1 MENRAIKNI
10 KKQRNIKCKELGKKF
25 LYDPNIDLYKLKKS
39 AHVMKDKPFSIGDC
53 VKEDDVKY
61 VEKSDMYA
69 NVPNEKT
76 CKKLN
81 GSWNGSMLNRENR
94 TDRGICWKSNIDMK
108 CALKENEVLI
118 TKPNVHKK
126 IIETSKKNCNKIKS
140 CIWNKKRCLSKE
152 RFVKNNHD
160 YLPDDFP
167 NNLVDNE
174 RSALSV
180 KQSIIDDPIIKYSP
194 LIGEGNRCTSA
205 EFNKNELS
213 LAQQVVRYIG
223 KSFSQNETTNRGLLA
238 WHSTGSGK
246 TITSM
251 AIIDS
256 FWKSKKNIVFVSSI
270 EALQSNPPTT
280 FYKNAKKYF
289 RRFENKDE
297 KDIEKQFKHRNVK
310 FMTFSQLAH
319 FLLISK
325 PLKSVKT
332 DRDKE
337 LHRNFL
343 ANSVLIIDEVQNIFH
358 PLPNQRAEHN
368 ALKAFLLSSKVN
380 ETNKNMKIFILTAT
394 PGDSIEETLD
404 LLNIVRDRTKK
415 PIARPDVNSVTER
428 EAFMKSINGLI
439 SYFNSSKDAT
449 RFPKIIADNHYK
461 LEMLQDHFEKYVE
474 VFNKTPKKETDFDA
488 LSKSNSINKYYK
500 TLRKYSNMQYNFEAK
515 DPITFFSNKLPKLLE
530 VIESKGED
538 KHYVYSAFYERKG
551 FGGQGIRAVAQ
562 FLESELGYVR
572 IDSSNDLNKLNSGK
586 KGYVLA
592 ITNELS
598 NKEHL
603 KQLVNMY
610 NNPDLDVNVFLAS
623 QSYNEGVDL
632 KNTKH
637 IHIFEP
643 MLTFNAEKQTI
654 GRAVR
659 FCSHSSMPYESWT
672 TTIHRYFSTLPKDL
686 SIYETIK
693 KEKKIAEIDVIVSNK
708 ESALMDIKG
717 QKNITEM
724 RNTLKMEVSELKKQR
739 RTLTKDIK
747 DIMKMNIDS
756 IISIDE
762 ILYKESIERI
772 YEQSIIMEMMK
783 KKAIDCYMMQEYHKN
798 GGEDI
803 TCQ

>member
-10 KKQRNIKCKELGKKF
+10 KKQRNMKCKNLGNEY

-39 AHVMKDKPFSIGDC
+39 VHVMKDKPFILGDC
-53 VKEDDVKY
+53 VKEGDVKY
-61 VEKSDMYA
+61 AEKNNMYL
-69 NVPNEKT
+69 NVPNERT
-76 CKKLN
+76 CKRLN
-81 GSWNGSMLNRENR
+81 GVWNGSMLNRENR
-94 TDRGICWKSNIDMK
+94 TDRGICWKSNTDMK
-108 CALKENEVLI
+108 CASNENEVLI
-118 TKPNVHKK
+118 TKLNVHKK
-126 IIETSKKNCNKIKS
+126 ILDTSKKNCNKVKS

-152 RFVKNNHD
+152 RLSNNHD

-167 NNLVDNE
+167 KNLVDNE
-174 RSALSV
+174 KTALV
-180 KQSIIDDPIIKYSP
+180 VNESITKDPIIKYSP
-194 LIGEGNRCTSA
+194 LMGEGNRCLSV
-205 EFNKNELS
+205 EFDKNELS
-213 LAQQVVRYIG
+213 LAQQVVRYVG
-223 KSFSQNETTNRGLLA
+223 KSFSQNETSNRGVLA

-289 RRFENKDE
+289 TRFGNKDE
-297 KDIEKQFKHRNVK
+297 KDIEKQFKQRNVK

-319 FLLISK
+319 FLLISN

-332 DRDKE
+332 DKDKE

-358 PLPNQRAEHN
+358 PLPNQRTEHN
-368 ALKAFLLSSKVN
+368 ALKTFLLSSKIN
-380 ETNKNMKIFILTAT
+380 ETNRNMKVFILTAT

-404 LLNIVRDRTKK
+404 LLNIVRDRSKK
-415 PIARPDVNSVTER
+415 SIMNPDVNSPSECKS
-428 EAFMKSINGLI
+428 FMKSINGLI
-439 SYFNSSKDAT
+439 SYFNSSKDTT

-461 LEMLQDHFEKYVE
+461 LEMLQEHFEKYVE
-474 VFNKTPKKETDFDA
+474 AFNKTLKKDTDFDA
-488 LSKSNSINKYYK
+488 LTKSNAINKYYK

-515 DPITFFSNKLPKLLE
+515 DPVTFFSNKLPKLLE
-530 VIESKGED
+530 VIESKSKD

-572 IDSSNDLNKLNSGK
+572 IDSTNDLNKLKSGK

-592 ITNELS
+592 ITNELN

-603 KQLVNMY
+603 KQLVTMY
-610 NNPDLDVNVFLAS
+610 NNPDLNVNVFLAS

-659 FCSHSSMPYESWT
+659 FCSHSSMPYDSWT

-686 SIYETIK
+686 SIYDTK
-693 KEKKIAEIDVIVSNK
+693 KTERKVAELDAIILNK
-708 ESALMDIKG
+708 EAALNDMKG
-717 QKNITEM
+717 QKKVTEI
-724 RNTLKMEVSELKKQR
+724 RNMLKSDISESKKQK
-739 RTLTKDIK
+739 RTLAKAIK
-747 DIMKMNIDS
+747 EINKMNLDS
-756 IISIDE
+756 IVSIDE
-762 ILYKESIERI
+762 KIYKESIERI
-772 YEQSIIMEMMK
+772 YEQSIVMEMMK
-783 KKAIDCYMMQEYHKN
+783 EKAIDCYMMHKYHEN

-803 TCQ
+803 ECK